1 MGGGSSAWG
10 RNTAAYDRQV
20 DDIVILHA
28 GATLSAPAL
37 ILRPWCVEDIAAL
50 VDVFRD
56 PALRR
61 WTSSAVENEGDA
73 MRWVRDQERGW
84 AAGNRFGFAV
94 LEAQPESSRGQLVGH
109 MVRKEVASGKP
120 SAEVGYWTA
129 AHARGRRVA
138 PRALETVTRWAFD
151 VLGGA
156 TRWSVWNSCTRSTTR
171 PRAAWRTRAGT
182 ASTQSCPRR
191 RPLSPARVIC
201 TSGAGMPE
209 ISSVRMLRRREPRGV
224 RQGGPSRSGPRR
236 GPGRRGGALGQC
248 DQLLGAVLAHPIS
261 TRTQECDW
269 PRRTLGCTPSAHT

>member
-151 VLGGA
+151 VLGGRRA
-156 TRWSVWNSCTRSTTR
+156 GASGTPAPGRQPGLVPRGAQERVR
-171 PRAAWRTRAGT
+171 PRHSLVRGAALF
-182 ASTQSCPRR
+182 P
-191 RPLSPARVIC
+191 
-201 TSGAGMPE
+201 
-209 ISSVRMLRRREPRGV
+209 PRG
-224 RQGGPSRSGPRR
+224 SS
-236 GPGRRGGALGQC
+236 
-248 DQLLGAVLAHPIS
+248 AHPA
-261 TRTQECDW
+261 Q
-269 PRRTLGCTPSAHT
+269 GCLRSLR